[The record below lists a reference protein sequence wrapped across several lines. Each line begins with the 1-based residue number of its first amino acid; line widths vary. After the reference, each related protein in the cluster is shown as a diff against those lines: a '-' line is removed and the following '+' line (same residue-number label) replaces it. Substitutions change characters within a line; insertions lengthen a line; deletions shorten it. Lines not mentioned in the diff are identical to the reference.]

1 MDSTIQ
7 TNNQS
12 KTMTIIGWIVS
23 ILPCLMLLMSAAFK
37 FLKPP
42 GMEEGMAHIGW
53 TLDQM
58 FALGILEL
66 SCVIIFLIP
75 RTAVLGAILLAAYMG
90 GATATHVRV
99 GDPFYATVL
108 VGVFVWLGLW
118 LREPRLR
125 ALLPLRS

>member
-1 MDSTIQ
+1 
-7 TNNQS
+7 
-12 KTMTIIGWIVS
+12 
-23 ILPCLMLLMSAAFK
+23 
-37 FLKPP
+37 
-42 GMEEGMAHIGW
+42 
-53 TLDQM
+53 M
-58 FALGILEL
+58 FALGILEV

-75 RTAVLGAILLAAYMG
+75 RTAVLGAILIAAYMG

>member
-7 TNNQS
+7 TNDQS
-12 KTMTIIGWIVS
+12 KTMTIIGWILS
-23 ILPCLMLLMSAAFK
+23 ILPCLMLLFSASMK

-42 GMEEGMAHIGW
+42 GMEEGLAHVGW

-58 FALGILEL
+58 FALGILEV

-75 RTAVLGAILLAAYMG
+75 RTAVLGAILIAAYMG